1 MSPTHAHTHD
11 NCADLLAQ
19 LNAYVDGELQ
29 AELCHELER
38 HLAGCTDCQTVIDTL
53 AHTINLYRTLG
64 STPDQLPEDVE
75 ARLVRQLCA
84 RPPCDT

>member
-1 MSPTHAHTHD
+1 MSHNHAHTQD

-19 LNAYVDGELQ
+19 LNAYVDDELQ
-29 AELCHELER
+29 AELCRDLER

-64 STPDQLPEDVE
+64 STPEQLPEDVE
-75 ARLVRQLCA
+75 VRLVRRLCA
-84 RPPCDT
+84 KPPCDT